1 MRTSLGQQLRCAG
14 NVRLSRSTAPS
25 AHTSTR
31 LGRDRALTTCFVALP
46 PWVRCN
52 GCPGS
57 GSHQDRT
64 VGLAIHPVDIRCSIV
79 ASRLLWI
86 ASGSMAGPQMRLVL
100 TFIGGRRESE
110 RRTVI
115 WRVRLIRWATS
126 IGGKGADAKGGMAAG
141 GHPSFK

>member
-1 MRTSLGQQLRCAG
+1 M
-14 NVRLSRSTAPS
+14 
-25 AHTSTR
+25 
-31 LGRDRALTTCFVALP
+31 LTTCFVALP
-46 PWVRCN
+46 PWVRCKRSARVRV
-52 GCPGS
+52 PPRSVRWGS
-57 GSHQDRT
+57 
-64 VGLAIHPVDIRCSIV
+64 PSIPLVFDALV

-86 ASGSMAGPQMRLVL
+86 ASGSMARPQVRLVL

-115 WRVRLIRWATS
+115 WRVRPIRWATS